1 MTPCCGALARCIQV
15 SAALDRILELAITLS
30 DDVDYARRLGM
41 TAKLCIHPR
50 QVAAVHAAMAPSADL
65 VEWAQKVM
73 AVAESDGSAIAVDG
87 QMIDKP
93 VVDRARAILADAQ
106 CTGSSPTSQP

>member
-1 MTPCCGALARCIQV
+1 
-15 SAALDRILELAITLS
+15 
-30 DDVDYARRLGM
+30 M

-50 QVAAVHAAMAPSADL
+50 QVAAVHAAMTPSADL

-106 CTGSSPTSQP
+106 CTGSSPTRQP

>member
-1 MTPCCGALARCIQV
+1 
-15 SAALDRILELAITLS
+15 
-30 DDVDYARRLGM
+30 M

-50 QVAAVHAAMAPSADL
+50 QVAAVHAAMTPSADL

-93 VVDRARAILADAQ
+93 VVDRARAILAEAQ
-106 CTGSSPTSQP
+106 CTASSRHASRNTPHLCARLSLWAQRASTDVVAVDCGDLASGDDIDAVRP